1 MSLATRC
8 PACGTVFRVVQ
19 DQLRVS
25 QGWVRCGRCSEAFN
39 ALESMVELRP
49 APVVA
54 APVAAG
60 PVQAAPDL
68 ASSPTPASTVASTVA
83 SAPAGPVDAPPG
95 AGPTA
100 AHQSLTTDLAPAAD
114 TAAPPDPFDEG
125 APPPAPPPAEPPVA
139 GDPGLP
145 TEPPAGPDLPE
156 DVAGA
161 SFDPRQEPAFGF
173 DEPPAAVVGDA
184 TWPTTAAPDTVS
196 PAGPPEQAD
205 RLAHDAAGTAPGPM
219 QVDIAEGGP
228 TAGLADEPAPSL
240 LSAPAAPGPDPDTL
254 PATVDLD
261 VDLNE
266 PPARE
271 GAGSAA
277 RADPVDLAVPETA
290 DADRTD
296 ERGHG
301 GDTDAGSADTSQ
313 APRSPAATA
322 GAADTP
328 DDAPLSTL
336 QAPSFIRQADQ
347 AERWRRPGVR
357 RALVAAAGLAAA
369 VLAAQVVYTFRD
381 RLAAGS
387 PALRPVLQQACATL
401 GCRVGEYRQIEALS
415 VESSG
420 LVKVEGAP
428 VYRLSVTLRNRASI
442 DVAAPALDLALTD
455 AQGKPIARRVLQMS
469 DLNLPLR
476 SLKAGSELPI
486 QVPLGI
492 SDRQVSGYTVE
503 IFYP

>member
-49 APVVA
+49 ALPATAAEVGPA
-54 APVAAG
+54 APAVPGARTE
-60 PVQAAPDL
+60 AAPAPTPPDAPFYADSTAEAPAQAVEL
-68 ASSPTPASTVASTVA
+68 PTPAETV
-83 SAPAGPVDAPPG
+83 
-95 AGPTA
+95 
-100 AHQSLTTDLAPAAD
+100 APAASPGATARAPEAPAAESTLERTGD
-114 TAAPPDPFDEG
+114 TSLEAAGQAAAPAFDERR
-125 APPPAPPPAEPPVA
+125 EPV
-139 GDPGLP
+139 
-145 TEPPAGPDLPE
+145 
-156 DVAGA
+156 
-161 SFDPRQEPAFGF
+161 FGF
-173 DEPPAAVVGDA
+173 DEATAAVVDPGESAPEAPGISPAAATVTTRSQAEPYVDA
-184 TWPTTAAPDTVS
+184 VQDAGVVAPDLDAPALAEPGNTDAEPDAARAETAAT
-196 PAGPPEQAD
+196 
-205 RLAHDAAGTAPGPM
+205 M
-219 QVDIAEGGP
+219 
-228 TAGLADEPAPSL
+228 EPAPATTVQGTD
-240 LSAPAAPGPDPDTL
+240 APA
-254 PATVDLD
+254 PASTIVDLD
-261 VDLNE
+261 VDLNDTLPTGASVTAE
-266 PPARE
+266 DPEAPPGPAPRPQHAAATTHDA
-271 GAGSAA
+271 GALDAGQSAA
-277 RADPVDLAVPETA
+277 E
-290 DADRTD
+290 
-296 ERGHG
+296 
-301 GDTDAGSADTSQ
+301 
-313 APRSPAATA
+313 
-322 GAADTP
+322 P

-336 QAPSFIRQADQ
+336 QAPSFIRKADR

-357 RALVAAAGLAAA
+357 RALMACAALA
-369 VLAAQVVYTFRD
+369 VLVLVAQVVHAFKD
-381 RLAAGS
+381 RIAAGS

-401 GCRVGEYRQIEALS
+401 GCRVGEYRQIDALS

-442 DVAAPALDLALTD
+442 DVAAPALDLSLTD
-455 AQGKPIARRVLQMS
+455 AQGKLIARRVLQMS